1 MLMNTLLRISRGID
15 VINTWIGRSTA
26 WLILLA
32 ILVSAINA
40 TIRKVFGTSSNA
52 WLELQW
58 LLFGAVFL
66 LCASWTL
73 IQNEH
78 IRIDI
83 LGAIFPRRLRSSIE
97 FLGHTLFLLPMA
109 AVMAYLSWP
118 FFVRSFESNEQSGNA
133 GGLVIWP
140 GKLLILLGFA
150 ALFAQ
155 GISEVIKRIGVA
167 TGRIPDPLDAVAP
180 HGAAE
185 AEAERLLKAVQEGGI
200 EPAAPVSTDK
210 R

>member
-1 MLMNTLLRISRGID
+1 MLVNALLRISRVID
-15 VINTWIGRSTA
+15 FINTWIGRSTA

-40 TIRKVFGTSSNA
+40 TVRKVFGTSSNA

-58 LLFGAVFL
+58 VLFGAVFL

-83 LGAIFPRRLRSSIE
+83 LSTVFPRRLRSSIE
-97 FLGHTLFLLPMA
+97 FVGHVLFLLPMA
-109 AVMAYLSWP
+109 AVMAYLSVP
-118 FFVRSFESNEQSGNA
+118 FFLRSFESNEQSGNA
-133 GGLVIWP
+133 GGLVVWP
-140 GKLLILLGFA
+140 GKLLILVGFFV
-150 ALFAQ
+150 LLLQ
-155 GISEVIKRIGVA
+155 GVSEVIKRIGVA
-167 TGRIPDPLDAVAP
+167 TGRIPDPLDAMAA
-180 HGAAE
+180 HGSPAE
-185 AEAERLLKAVQEGGI
+185 VEAERFLKSAIDPDEAS
-200 EPAAPVSTDK
+200 AAADK